1 MTTRRRS
8 LGFVVMV
15 MAVALI
21 SVGSAGSARAD
32 QRSEDYGSKAQ
43 FKFYCEAAG
52 GRFVQGQYGDTYC
65 YYANGDW
72 ENCDS
77 QGNDCWYTPKPRT
90 NPGPEPI
97 DNLDDLEAAPEIGQ
111 SSPSTTDI
119 PESNLQV
126 TAGNSQTAD
135 EHADGAPQKKAK
147 DKHKKKNKRNKR

>member
-72 ENCDS
+72 
-77 QGNDCWYTPKPRT
+77 GK
-90 NPGPEPI
+90 
-97 DNLDDLEAAPEIGQ
+97 L
-111 SSPSTTDI
+111 
-119 PESNLQV
+119 
-126 TAGNSQTAD
+126 
-135 EHADGAPQKKAK
+135 
-147 DKHKKKNKRNKR
+147 

>member
-1 MTTRRRS
+1 MGT
-8 LGFVVMV
+8 G
-15 MAVALI
+15 
-21 SVGSAGSARAD
+21 
-32 QRSEDYGSKAQ
+32 
-43 FKFYCEAAG
+43 
-52 GRFVQGQYGDTYC
+52 
-65 YYANGDW
+65 

-126 TAGNSQTAD
+126 TAGNTQTAD
-135 EHADGAPQKKAK
+135 EHADEATRMKEKAR
-147 DKHKKKNKRNKR
+147 HKKKNKRNKR